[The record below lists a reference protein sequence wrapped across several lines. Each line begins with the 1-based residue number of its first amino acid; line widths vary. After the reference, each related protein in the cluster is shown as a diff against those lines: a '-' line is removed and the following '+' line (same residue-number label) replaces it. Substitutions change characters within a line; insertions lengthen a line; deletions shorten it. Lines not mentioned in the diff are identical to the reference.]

1 VVVYTSWEPTEN
13 QQSDGNVP
21 PLFDPSVLRA
31 ARQIYR
37 AYQEAHPNNVAEPL
51 GVAIDCYTLRGQL
64 IFNRQPA
71 LLPQECFVPFSHL
84 ESDSNQ

>member
-1 VVVYTSWEPTEN
+1 VVYTTWEPAEN
-13 QQSDGNVP
+13 QHSDRNVP

-37 AYQEAHPNNVAEPL
+37 AYQEAHPNHTTDPL

-64 IFNRQPA
+64 IFYRQPA

-84 ESDSNQ
+84 EPDSRR